1 MKKSTKRN
9 IKYSKRDSLL
19 SRKVKTFIKM
29 ELKIQ
34 VHLKLYTEDKNKS
47 SEEYRAYWFD
57 NPTDIVAD
65 ILSQL
70 KSMDSAYRHD

>member
-9 IKYSKRDSLL
+9 VKYSKRDSLL
-19 SRKVKTFIKM
+19 SRKVKTFMKM

-34 VHLKLYTEDKNKS
+34 VHLKLYTEDKNKL
-47 SEEYRAYWFD
+47 SEGYRAYWFD